1 ARIGLADIAESP
13 MNWEIAT
20 QPAGVLIRP
29 ELKETFSPRLHQ
41 QEAIDKVLNG
51 FTTHDR
57 GQLIMACGTGKT
69 FTSLRLTE
77 TLAAQ
82 HGDRATVLFL
92 VPSISLLSQS
102 LREWAAQTNLT
113 MRTIAV
119 CSDTK
124 VSKAA
129 EDIAIVRI
137 VRLVWAAHS

>member
-1 ARIGLADIAESP
+1 VLDGGAGEVLPRTCLVAQNELDKFFERSGWRFTTEEGPMTFANRLVISATENWSANSEAMLADQTIPVARIGLADIAESP

-69 FTSLRLTE
+69 FTSL
-77 TLAAQ
+77 
-82 HGDRATVLFL
+82 
-92 VPSISLLSQS
+92 
-102 LREWAAQTNLT
+102 
-113 MRTIAV
+113 
-119 CSDTK
+119 
-124 VSKAA
+124 
-129 EDIAIVRI
+129 
-137 VRLVWAAHS
+137 